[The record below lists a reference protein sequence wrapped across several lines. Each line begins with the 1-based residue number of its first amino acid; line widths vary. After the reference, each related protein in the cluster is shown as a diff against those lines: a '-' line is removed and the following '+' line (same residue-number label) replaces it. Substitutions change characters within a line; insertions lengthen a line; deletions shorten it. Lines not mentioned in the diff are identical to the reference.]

1 MSWVKQTKVNNASR
15 VLWTIWQS
23 TKISRIDI
31 AQRLGLDPSTI
42 TNIVSE
48 LIDQRLVDEI
58 EEGEGSRQG
67 GRKPIL
73 LSIAKDFGYVVGIE
87 LQPESFIALATNL
100 SGEILHEVSGP
111 GDFRTRNLVDAIADL
126 HVRLAIEFKGIEWPL
141 IGVGVGVSGL
151 VDPTNGVILSSQP
164 LNILEPYSVAKELGT
179 RLNVPFHIENDA
191 NCCAWGEL
199 AFHKSLNL
207 QDFLFVLVEYRADA
221 ISHRDAG
228 GLGVGF
234 GIVLDGKVRHG
245 KDFTAGEFRSVF
257 ASSPSRSQLA
267 LANDEVATVMTNPLA
282 MDKVVREL
290 CANLALL
297 VNTFSLNQVIF
308 GGVIE
313 GFQIDAPGI
322 MWKAIRDNWTYGNNP
337 DVTIRYSSLGTKAVA
352 FGAAGMLIDR
362 LMVTSQVLARR

>member
-23 TKISRIDI
+23 SKISRIDI

-73 LSIAKDFGYVVGIE
+73 LSIAKDFGYVIGIE
-87 LQPESFIALATNL
+87 LQPTSFIALATDL
-100 SGEILHEVSGP
+100 SGEILHRVSGP
-111 GDFRTRNLVDAIADL
+111 GAFRESNLVDAM
-126 HVRLAIEFKGIEWPL
+126 AILYQQLQTEFAGITWPL
-141 IGVGVGVSGL
+141 IGIGVGVSGL
-151 VDPTNGVILSSQP
+151 VDPINGVILSSQP
-164 LNILEPYSVAKELGT
+164 LNILEPTSLARELSQ
-179 RLNVPFHIENDA
+179 RLGVPIHLENDA

-199 AFHKSLNL
+199 AFHKSQNL
-207 QDFLFVLVEYRADA
+207 QDFLFALVEFRSDA
-221 ISHRDAG
+221 ISHQDAG
-228 GLGVGF
+228 GLGIGF
-234 GIVLDGKVRHG
+234 GVVLDGKVRHG
-245 KDFTAGEFRSVF
+245 KEYTAGEFRSVF

-267 LANDEVATVMTNPLA
+267 LPNEEVSTVVTNTLA
-282 MDKVVREL
+282 QDKVVREL
-290 CANLALL
+290 CSNIALM

-308 GGVIE
+308 GGAIE
-313 GFQIDAPGI
+313 GFQVDTPAL

-337 DVTIRYSSLGTKAVA
+337 DVTIRYSSLGTEAVA
-352 FGAAGMLIDR
+352 YGAAGMIIDH